1 MVHPISAPVLIER
14 LQLLA
19 HPEGGHFR
27 ETYRASL
34 TVQTPWGPRAAST
47 AIHYLLREG
56 EWSCWHRIRSDE
68 AWHHHGGGPL
78 LLYEIS
84 AEGRAGLTRLGL
96 DLAAGERPQQ
106 VVPAGSWFAAEPAA
120 GGGWSLLSC
129 TVAPGF
135 DFADFEL
142 ARPEQL
148 SGDRTAIE
156 AICPHWRRYLAG
168 SPGHAQAS
176 SEPG

>member
-1 MVHPISAPVLIER
+1 MAHPVSAAELIRQLR
-14 LQLLA
+14 LLP

-78 LLYEIS
+78 LLYS
-84 AEGRAGLTRLGL
+84 VDADGGTGLCRLGL
-96 DLAAGERPQQ
+96 DLGAGERPQH
-106 VVPAGSWFAAEPAA
+106 VVPAGNWFAATPAPGSA
-120 GGGWSLLSC
+120 WSLLSC

-142 ARPEQL
+142 ASAGQL
-148 SGDRTAIE
+148 SGARAAIE
-156 AICPHWRRYLAG
+156 SLCPHWRRYLAEAPRH
-168 SPGHAQAS
+168 SQAR